1 MLAGGEMNKPYRED
15 LTGKKFGDWTVLGFS
30 HKHGAFTCWL
40 CRCACGNEKAV
51 ISTSL
56 KNGKSGGCGHWK
68 AAFLRSKAKHGKYGS
83 RLYRVWGQMI
93 QRCTNPNNN
102 AYRNYG
108 GRGITVCAEWRDFST
123 FEADMAPS
131 WQEGL
136 TLDRVDNSLGYSKS
150 NCRWATRSEQIRNRR
165 PRSEWS
171 SP

>member
-1 MLAGGEMNKPYRED
+1 MMKGLYRED
-15 LTGKKFGDWTVLGFS
+15 LSGRQFGKWTVVRFS
-30 HKHGAFTCWL
+30 HKHGAYTCWL
-40 CRCACGNEKAV
+40 CKCECGIEKAV

-56 KNGKSGGCGHWK
+56 KSGKSTSCGHWK
-68 AAFLRSKAKHGKYGS
+68 ADFLSSKAKHGSYGS

-93 QRCTNPNNN
+93 QRCTNPKNN

-108 GRGITVCAEWRDFST
+108 GRGITVCEEWRDFAA

-131 WQEGL
+131 WEEGL
-136 TLDRVDNSLGYSKS
+136 TLDRKENDKGYSKE
-150 NCRWATRSEQIRNRR
+150 NCRWATRAEQIRNRR